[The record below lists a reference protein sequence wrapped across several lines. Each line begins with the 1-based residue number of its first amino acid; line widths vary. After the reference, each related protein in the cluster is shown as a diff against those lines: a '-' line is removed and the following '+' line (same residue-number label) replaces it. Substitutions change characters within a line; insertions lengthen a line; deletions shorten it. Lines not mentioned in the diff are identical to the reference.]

1 MCVCSCVYEED
12 SRHIYVFA
20 RYYRAK
26 LLLKGPLKSGKEALT
41 AEKAA
46 DIAKAK
52 LLVTEAC
59 R

>member
-1 MCVCSCVYEED
+1 M
-12 SRHIYVFA
+12 YVFA

-26 LLLKGPLKSGKEALT
+26 LLLKGPSTSGKEALT